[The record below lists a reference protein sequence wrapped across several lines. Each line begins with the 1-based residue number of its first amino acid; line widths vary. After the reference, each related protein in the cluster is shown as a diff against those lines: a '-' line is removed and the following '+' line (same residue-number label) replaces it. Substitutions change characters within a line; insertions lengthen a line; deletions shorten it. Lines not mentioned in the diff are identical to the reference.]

1 MRPKSIFLTCAALLA
16 IAIPAAASADPW
28 DHDGWRDHE
37 WRGHEWRENAW
48 REHEWRE
55 HEAWAHRDRWGW
67 YGPRCVIEDRG
78 HYDWYGN
85 FIHEP
90 VRICWR

>member
-1 MRPKSIFLTCAALLA
+1 MPLKSAILACAALLA
-16 IAIPAAASADPW
+16 VVVPTAALADPW
-28 DHDGWRDHE
+28 DHDGWRE
-37 WRGHEWRENAW
+37 HEWRENAW
-48 REHEWRE
+48 RRHEWRE
-55 HEAWAHRDRWGW
+55 HDAWEHRGGWGG
-67 YGPRCVIEDRG
+67 YGGPRCTIEDRG